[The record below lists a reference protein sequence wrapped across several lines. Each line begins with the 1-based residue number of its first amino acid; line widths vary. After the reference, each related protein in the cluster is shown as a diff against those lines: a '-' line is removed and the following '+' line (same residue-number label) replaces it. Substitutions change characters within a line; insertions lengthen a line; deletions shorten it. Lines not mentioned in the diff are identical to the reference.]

1 MTRLRLWGYSI
12 YPCVGRCGP
21 VPHTLTLFKTKIADV
36 PTLFKTEFRFL
47 IPCLR
52 HLTRN
57 HTLCKTIVNKKIC
70 CSLVRRTYA
79 QAVHRSRKDN
89 LFKTK
94 IDKIDTLIK
103 RKNDKIDTLIREKM
117 IKSIP
122 CLRQKI
128 PQNISWLAARPHLPG
143 LTLYRIAFAPV
154 RKPYRI
160 GLLFTHKSGDFGAIS
175 ETVGICAAPVSKV
188 ERKAFLPSVNIP

>member
-1 MTRLRLWGYSI
+1 MTRLRLCVHPGGVGGYSI

-57 HTLCKTIVNKKIC
+57 HTLCKTIINKKIC

-79 QAVHRSRKDN
+79 PPVYRPRKDT
-89 LFKTK
+89 LFTTK
-94 IDKIDTLIK
+94 IDKNDTLIK

-128 PQNISWLAARPHLPG
+128 PKNISWLAARPHLALIREYPPPHLPG

-175 ETVGICAAPVSKV
+175 ETVGI
-188 ERKAFLPSVNIP
+188 